1 MRSWRSL
8 TISSSITCAQ
18 CTAEISVA
26 LQWELVVA
34 AVRISAGMVSGSLQ
48 AWQQVSL
55 AAHKGGLRHR
65 RAPGTALTNPSSTT
79 CGRGE

>member
-18 CTAEISVA
+18 CTAEILVA

-34 AVRISAGMVSGSLQ
+34 AVRISLQ
-48 AWQQVSL
+48 AWQQVS
-55 AAHKGGLRHR
+55 
-65 RAPGTALTNPSSTT
+65 
-79 CGRGE
+79 